1 MSISGDSKQ
10 QVSSLRELPQAVT
23 PTRDLWPHIE
33 SNLASRRRSW
43 AVPTS
48 LAAALVLVVFGY
60 VIGNQ
65 SRGVSG
71 SSTAMRESGAQILAA
86 FTTDPAYQRHRE
98 ELLSALPAR
107 LERLPP
113 ASRQR
118 VKDSLLAIHTAM
130 KNIEAELGRDSGN
143 ALLQELL
150 ISTCQEEMRVLTAV
164 SDADGPKQEI

>member
-1 MSISGDSKQ
+1 MKSNESKPIR
-10 QVSSLRELPQAVT
+10 SLRELPQAV
-23 PTRDLWPHIE
+23 PPARDLWPQIE
-33 SNLASRRRSW
+33 SRLAPRRRSW

-48 LAAALVLVVFGY
+48 LAAALLLMVFGF
-60 VIGNQ
+60 VIGN
-65 SRGVSG
+65 RFHDGSG
-71 SSTAMRESGAQILAA
+71 SSLALRESGAHILTALM
-86 FTTDPAYQRHRE
+86 TEPGYQSQRE
-98 ELLSALPAR
+98 ELLSALPAK

-118 VKDSLLAIHTAM
+118 VKESLLAIHTAM

-164 SDADGPKQEI
+164 GDADGSNQEI

>member
-1 MSISGDSKQ
+1 MTDHESKQ
-10 QVSSLRELPQAVT
+10 QVRSLRELPQAVA
-23 PTRDLWPHIE
+23 PARDLWPHIE
-33 SNLASRRRSW
+33 SSLGPRRRTW
-43 AVPTS
+43 AVPAS
-48 LAAALVLVVFGY
+48 LAAGLLLEVFGF

-65 SRGVSG
+65 SRDAG
-71 SSTAMRESGAQILAA
+71 SSPALRESGAHILAA
-86 FTTDPAYQRHRE
+86 FTTDPEYQRHRQ

-118 VKDSLLAIHTAM
+118 VQDSLLAIQTAM
-130 KNIEAELGRDSGN
+130 KNIEAELGRDAGN

-164 SDADGPKQEI
+164 SDADGSNQEI